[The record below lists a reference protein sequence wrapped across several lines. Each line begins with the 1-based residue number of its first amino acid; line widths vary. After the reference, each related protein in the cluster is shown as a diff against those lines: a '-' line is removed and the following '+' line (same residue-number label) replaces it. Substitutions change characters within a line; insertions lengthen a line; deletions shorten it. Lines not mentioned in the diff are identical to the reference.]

1 MGISP
6 PVSDDMEYFE
16 ASYYITLYN
25 KEVED
30 RAKSGDNNID
40 LSGFFS

>member
-6 PVSDDMEYFE
+6 PVSDSMEYFE

-25 KEVED
+25 KETEA
-30 RAKSGDNNID
+30 RAQSAGNNVD